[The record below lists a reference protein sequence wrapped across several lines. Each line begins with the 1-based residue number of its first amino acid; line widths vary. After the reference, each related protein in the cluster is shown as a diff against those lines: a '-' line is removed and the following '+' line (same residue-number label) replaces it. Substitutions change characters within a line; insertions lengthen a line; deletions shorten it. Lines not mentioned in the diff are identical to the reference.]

1 MGKKI
6 PKFSSYEEEAEF
18 WDTTDITTIDP
29 SELEEVEIE
38 VSTPLSVSFAVRLD
52 PPTVAALRATA
63 DRKGLGVTQLVRSWI
78 LERLAIESP
87 STGKGRES
95 ALQRRIHDQVVDQ
108 LMAQVPEMVS
118 KASQDVTDAL
128 RPKKPSTTRRRTA
141 S

>member
-6 PKFSSYEEEAEF
+6 PTFSSYEEEAEF

-63 DRKGLGVTQLVRSWI
+63 DRRGLGVTQLVRSWI
-78 LERLAIESP
+78 LERLAIEAP
-87 STGKGRES
+87 GGSTGRES
-95 ALQRRIHDQVVDQ
+95 ALQRRIHVQVVDQ

-118 KASQDVTDAL
+118 KVSQNVTRAL
-128 RPKKPSTTRRRTA
+128 RPKKASAPRRRNA